1 MMKCPYC
8 NKDLLL
14 IEVAIV
20 RYVEHTEIFGYDYE
34 AEETDKGESECDE
47 ILDSEITHYM
57 CSKCKQTINIPA
69 SYGDEDN
76 QIAVWL
82 QFNSDYQKEG

>member
-1 MMKCPYC
+1 MMKCMHC
-8 NKDLLL
+8 GKDLLL

-34 AEETDKGESECDE
+34 AEEVDKGESECDE
-47 ILDSEITHYM
+47 ILDTEITHYM

-82 QFNSDYQKEG
+82 QFNSDYQKED